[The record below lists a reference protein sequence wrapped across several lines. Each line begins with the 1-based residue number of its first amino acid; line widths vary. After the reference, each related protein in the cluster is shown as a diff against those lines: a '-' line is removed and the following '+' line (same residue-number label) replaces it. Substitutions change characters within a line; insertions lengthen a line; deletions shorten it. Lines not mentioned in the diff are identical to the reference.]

1 MFQLF
6 HSDAVLSFYQYII
19 LRLDISTLSH
29 VLEIDPMRKKK
40 IIQSVNLLNRAIKCL
55 PFGNRNLNENQFLES
70 VGRVELT

>member
-40 IIQSVNLLNRAIKCL
+40 KKIILSVNLLNRAIKCV
-55 PFGNRNLNENQFLES
+55 PFGNRNLNENQFLNQW
-70 VGRVELT
+70 VGSN